1 MSVRESGIAWPQEE
15 AQGVGRSVQG
25 ADGSVVVLKSRPM
38 KAREGV
44 EDKTEMTRS
53 LIFGGGRW
61 PKASAECEGGTF
73 IGKM

>member
-1 MSVRESGIAWPQEE
+1 M
-15 AQGVGRSVQG
+15 QG
-25 ADGSVVVLKSRPM
+25 ADEPVIVLKSRPM

-53 LIFGGGRW
+53 LICGGGRW
-61 PKASAECEGGTF
+61 PKASAECEGGKF